1 MIIDNSKGFTKILA
15 DEGKKI
21 TNSERSFFSDFIYL
35 GKNDSPDNY
44 EEVGRE
50 IWKHFIEEENPDVVE
65 LQERVKDV
73 QEDVKTL
80 QETSDTLNESQLM
93 TDETV
98 NIVMEAVTDSDEKHE
113 NLTDVVLLAIDEMY
127 QMLEP
132 LEEDTTTLSMDSMCE
147 VSTCSLS
154 ATKTLSNIN
163 IKEGHI
169 MVQLYAVMVQR
180 GLKTIEQV
188 PARYRDQVKALL
200 DAVEE

>member
-1 MIIDNSKGFTKILA
+1 MQVISNDKMVKLIA
-15 DEGKKI
+15 DEGMKI
-21 TNSERSFFSDFIYL
+21 TNTERTLWVENIFLPPSTDINGF
-35 GKNDSPDNY
+35 

-132 LEEDTTTLSMDSMCE
+132 LEEDTTTLSMNSNCE
-147 VSTCSLS
+147 ISTYSLS
-154 ATKTLSNIN
+154 APKTLSNIN

-188 PARYRDQVKALL
+188 PARYRDRVKALL